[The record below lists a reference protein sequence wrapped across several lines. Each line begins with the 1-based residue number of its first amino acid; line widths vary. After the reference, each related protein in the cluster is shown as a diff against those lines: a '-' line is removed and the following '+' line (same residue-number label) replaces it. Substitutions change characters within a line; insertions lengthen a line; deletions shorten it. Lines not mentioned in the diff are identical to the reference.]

1 MLKKVGRILL
11 GVLLISLMV
20 LSATYVII
28 KNNNA
33 KSDSSGTITVVV
45 NNMDNEKVDARR
57 INYNKDDTLFG
68 ILNEEYIL
76 VYKDTSYGHYLT
88 GVSSDSFK
96 IETNGQSSW
105 IWLELLYL
113 KDGKSYS
120 DEINLED
127 YEAQTVSSGI
137 DGLELKNNM
146 IFVLNER
153 DGTHNASIMN
163 DTISFKNTSNLD
175 TIFHIIV
182 YVISGLFI
190 LGIILFIIISR
201 RSKNPITVKELCILA
216 FMSVVLFIQ
225 EELFTFIPNFQF
237 TFLLLAAYVC
247 VFGYRKTSLI
257 VLAHVLLDNMFM
269 GSLTPIVMTPMWMG
283 YMIYISVIW
292 LLRNKRLWAIVLG
305 AVLSVIIY
313 CLLFLVVNAIFLDIN
328 SYAYWITDI
337 PFEVMLASCT
347 AFTLIYIFRPL
358 SKKLNELWYKDK
370 LNQEN
375 EEML

>member
-20 LSATYVII
+20 FSCVYVII
-28 KNNNA
+28 KNNNNISETA
-33 KSDSSGTITVVV
+33 GTITVIV
-45 NNMDNEKVDARR
+45 NNMDDEVVEKRR
-57 INYNKDDTLFG
+57 IEYKKDDTLFEV
-68 ILNEEYIL
+68 INKSYTL
-76 VYKDTSYGHYLT
+76 VYKETTYGHFLT
-88 GVSSDSFK
+88 GISSDSFK
-96 IETNGQSSW
+96 IETNGTTNW
-105 IWLELLYL
+105 IWFEVAYI
-113 KDGKSYS
+113 KDGVSYS
-120 DEINLED
+120 DTIDFND
-127 YEAQTVSSGI
+127 YEMQNVSTGI
-137 DGLELKNNM
+137 DGISLKDNM
-146 IFVLNER
+146 IFALNER
-153 DGTHNASIMN
+153 DATHSASIIN
-163 DTISFKNTSNLD
+163 DKISFKKDSTLD
-175 TIFHIIV
+175 NIFHIII
-182 YVISGLFI
+182 YVVSGLFVV
-190 LGIILFIIISR
+190 GVFVLFLISR
-201 RSKNPITVKELCILA
+201 KSKNPITVKELCILA
-216 FMSVVLFIQ
+216 FLTVVLFIQ

-257 VLAHVLLDNMFM
+257 VLAHVLLDNLFM
-269 GSLTPIVMTPMWMG
+269 GSLTPIVMIPMWMG

-328 SYAYWITDI
+328 PYAYWITDI

-358 SKKLNELWYKDK
+358 SKKLNELWYKDE